1 MIRCRVT
8 ENDLKLLNSNDVI
21 CMTIHSLACLLLTLE
36 PRYSNDISIVT
47 HLH

>member
-8 ENDLKLLNSNDVI
+8 ENDLKLLSSNDVI
-21 CMTIHSLACLLLTLE
+21 CMTIYSLRFLLPTLE

>member
-8 ENDLKLLNSNDVI
+8 ENDLKLLSSNDMI
-21 CMTIHSLACLLLTLE
+21 CMTIYSLTCLLLTLE
-36 PRYSNDISIVT
+36 PRCSNDISIVT